1 MKRFFSH
8 KWVRLTLT
16 HVLLVGSIT
25 AILTALSLLF
35 GHACPTYLI
44 FGICCPFCGMT
55 RAHLSALQLDFVSA
69 LAYHPVFFTGL
80 PFLWVL
86 VHQHLFQKKP
96 FLYQFL
102 RFLLQ
107 NIKQSVLHFHCPI
120 NGNQC
125 PTARKHHW

>member
-1 MKRFFSH
+1 MKRFFSQ

-55 RAHLSALQLDFVSA
+55 RAHLSALQLDFASA

-86 VHQHLFQKKP
+86 VHQHLFQKKWQRV
-96 FLYQFL
+96 LWWIL
-102 RFLLQ
+102 VCLLGAMLGVTY
-107 NIKQSVLHFHCPI
+107 IVRVCTLGFDFF
-120 NGNQC
+120 
-125 PTARKHHW
+125 A

>member
-1 MKRFFSH
+1 MKRFFSQ

-86 VHQHLFQKKP
+86 VHQHLFQKKWQRV
-96 FLYQFL
+96 LWWIL
-102 RFLLQ
+102 VCLLGAMLGVTY
-107 NIKQSVLHFHCPI
+107 IVRVCTLGFDFF
-120 NGNQC
+120 
-125 PTARKHHW
+125 A